1 MKLFELQELLNGVQY
16 RAAVYDELVAFL
28 QKSLDEGL
36 EVPVDI
42 GEGVV
47 PESHIHEVIS
57 ELKARRSALLQKLE
71 LADAVEVTGVDEQ
84 DFAVG

>member
-16 RAAVYDELVAFL
+16 RAAVYDELVALL

-42 GEGVV
+42 GDGVV
-47 PESHIHEVIS
+47 PESYIQEVIS
-57 ELKARRSALLQKLE
+57 ELKARRGALLQKLE